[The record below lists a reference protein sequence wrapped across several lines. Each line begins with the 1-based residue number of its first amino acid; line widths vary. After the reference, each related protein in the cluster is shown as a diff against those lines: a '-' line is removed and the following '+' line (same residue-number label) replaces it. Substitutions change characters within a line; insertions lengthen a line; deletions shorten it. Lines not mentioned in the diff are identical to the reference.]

1 MKSKREASQASAP
14 RAIRSNESG
23 FSLISRAKL
32 IQLYSVM
39 IKSRMIAERAAT
51 LKQQGKLTGD
61 LHAGLGREG
70 TVAGMTV
77 DLHRED
83 TLSPSRCDFVSS
95 VIKGMTLDQMFSRLG
110 GGTNHQAHGTGALI
124 FDDQSNVIAPA
135 SELDSRLEVVRGAAL
150 VHKMAKNGRVVVVT
164 CANGSA
170 SNECWRDAV
179 HFAEIHELPML
190 FVWHNDAEDAC
201 NISNPAVRHT
211 KKAAA
216 NPRTTP
222 AITVDATDAVAVYRV
237 ASESIHRARLGRGP
251 TLIECR
257 TLPPSTGSR
266 LVPSSPEPSHLH
278 DPIEKMEVY
287 LSRKGLF
294 HQNLRQKIAD
304 SFLLELNTA
313 TGILAQ

>member
-1 MKSKREASQASAP
+1 MKVIRQASRASAQS
-14 RAIRSNESG
+14 AIRSREGG

-32 IQLYSVM
+32 IQLYSAM
-39 IKSRMIAERAAT
+39 IKSRMIAERAAA

-61 LHAGLGREG
+61 LQNGLGREG
-70 TVAGMTV
+70 TVAGVTV

-95 VIKGMTLDQMFSRLG
+95 VIKGMTLEQMFSRLG
-110 GGTNHQAHGTGALI
+110 GSADYQAHGTGALI

-170 SNECWRDAV
+170 AKECWRDAV
-179 HFAEIHELPML
+179 QFAEVHELPML
-190 FVWHNDAEDAC
+190 FVWHNDAEYPHDPPNTVERRARR
-201 NISNPAVRHT
+201 S
-211 KKAAA
+211 AAK
-216 NPRTTP
+216 PRCTP
-222 AITVDATDAVAVYRV
+222 AITVDASDAVAVYRV
-237 ASESIHRARLGRGP
+237 ASESIQRARLGRGP

-257 TLPPSTGSR
+257 KLAPANGSGLSTTTAAPSG
-266 LVPSSPEPSHLH
+266 PH

-287 LSRKGLF
+287 LSQKGLF
-294 HQNLRQKIAD
+294 HRDLRQKIAD
-304 SFLLELNTA
+304 SFLPELNTA
-313 TGILAQ
+313 TGILTP